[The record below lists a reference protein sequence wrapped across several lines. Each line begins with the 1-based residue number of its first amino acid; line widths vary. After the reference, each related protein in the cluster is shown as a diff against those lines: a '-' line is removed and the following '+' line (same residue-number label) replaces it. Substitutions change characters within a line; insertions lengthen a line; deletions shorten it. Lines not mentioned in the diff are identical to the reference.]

1 MLQQFVPTVA
11 DPDYVSTTLT
21 AATMF
26 SSPVDY
32 CRLDGYITTTDNGEL
47 NQVRFMV
54 ALPDA
59 FNGRYLLDATGG
71 AAGAVPDPPAQQLL
85 EGFAISG
92 TDQGSHPSN
101 PLDFSWENDPAQ
113 FLDFLK
119 LGVHFTAVVT
129 QALTRT
135 YYKESSLVRYIAG
148 CSGGGSSGRE
158 TMQNY
163 GTSDFDGVIVG
174 ATPAGGGLLEDYGRI
189 EQYIATHP
197 NSWISP
203 TQLASAQQAILKKYD
218 GADGT
223 VDGIIQDDRNFVTWS
238 RSGAIDLNPKVLEQ
252 VGLTD
257 AQIAAFDLIASWFP
271 FTAPSE
277 PAIAGGLYP
286 GFGIS
291 RVDQW
296 ATWLFGTTAPQP
308 GPTPWTFGSP
318 TAPLAYDVIDSMM
331 QAVFPQN
338 PDWIHT
344 VDFTSPALQQ
354 QFDQFDGVQGQPAN
368 YNEFR
373 NQGGKVLFY
382 VGVGDTADEYLGDV
396 TDYDQMLQYE
406 LQDLGKNP
414 TALQSGVALRS
425 LQSGRGS
432 SWYRPGATA
441 VQPAGR
447 AQTAPGRPRPRW
459 TSPIRHST
467 P

>member
-1 MLQQFVPTVA
+1 M
-11 DPDYVSTTLT
+11 
-21 AATMF
+21 
-26 SSPVDY
+26 
-32 CRLDGYITTTDNGEL
+32 
-47 NQVRFMV
+47 
-54 ALPDA
+54 
-59 FNGRYLLDATGG
+59 
-71 AAGAVPDPPAQQLL
+71 
-85 EGFAISG
+85 
-92 TDQGSHPSN
+92 
-101 PLDFSWENDPAQ
+101 
-113 FLDFLK
+113 
-119 LGVHFTAVVT
+119 
-129 QALTRT
+129 
-135 YYKESSLVRYIAG
+135 
-148 CSGGGSSGRE
+148 
-158 TMQNY
+158 
-163 GTSDFDGVIVG
+163 G

-425 LQSGRGS
+425 LQSWAREFLVPAWGHCSPAGGPGPDGSGTSPSSLDVPNQALNAMIAWVEHGTAPDSLVVANSTSGRTFRLCPEPQTAVFEGGNVNDAS
-432 SWYRPGATA
+432 NWTCRTQRDFLKLNWIPGA
-441 VQPAGR
+441 R
-447 AQTAPGRPRPRW
+447 AK
-459 TSPIRHST
+459 I
-467 P
+467 